1 MGLVLPRH
9 APPAQGARFP
19 PSWGMSDSTTPA
31 PGAPEAQ
38 AVTCPFCCLPQ
49 LVTRGDELCLSC
61 GLDMQRLLGHT
72 PRTLAETLDPRPVV
86 VAPPPPGGK
95 KRRKR
100 RTSKRAAAPVPHWV
114 DGRSASSAAVGAP
127 TAHPVTLQPAVVPPV
142 VVAPPAVATRQMVD
156 AADELDEPTR
166 VRRPAEVDVVN
177 DATMVAARWV
187 LEFPDGATVSLLS
200 AHVVVGRRPQ
210 ATEDATL
217 VSLPDPSRSLSR
229 THARLRRDMATDTWT
244 IEDLGSSN
252 GVATVS
258 DTGEAT
264 WLTSGVPAAA
274 TEYLLLGDVQARLTK
289 VATRDAARALSTAT
303 PVAAAQ
309 LLGGA
314 S

>member
-1 MGLVLPRH
+1 MP
-9 APPAQGARFP
+9 GARLP
-19 PSWGMSDSTTPA
+19 SSWGMSDSTTPA

-49 LVTRGDELCLSC
+49 FVTRGDELCRSC

-72 PRTLAETLDPRPVV
+72 PRTVAETLDPRPVA
-86 VAPPPPGGK
+86 VAPPAAGGK

-100 RTSKRAAAPVPHWV
+100 RASKRAAAAAPHWV
-114 DGRSASSAAVGAP
+114 DGTPASNAAVSAL
-127 TAHPVTLQPAVVPPV
+127 TALPVAQQPAVAPPV
-142 VVAPPAVATRQMVD
+142 VVAPPAVATPQVVD
-156 AADELDEPTR
+156 VADELDEATLF
-166 VRRPAEVDVVN
+166 RRPAEVDIVN
-177 DATMVAARWV
+177 DATIVAAAWV
-187 LEFPDGATVSLLS
+187 LEFPDGATVSLPS
-200 AHVVVGRRPQ
+200 PHVVVGRRPQ

-289 VATRDAARALSTAT
+289 VATRDTARALSTAT
-303 PVAAAQ
+303 PVAVT
-309 LLGGA
+309 A
-314 S
+314 SPDGVE

>member
-1 MGLVLPRH
+1 M
-9 APPAQGARFP
+9 
-19 PSWGMSDSTTPA
+19 
-31 PGAPEAQ
+31 
-38 AVTCPFCCLPQ
+38 
-49 LVTRGDELCLSC
+49 TRGDELCRSC

-72 PRTLAETLDPRPVV
+72 PRTVAETLDPRPVA
-86 VAPPPPGGK
+86 VAPPAAGGK

-100 RTSKRAAAPVPHWV
+100 RASKRAAAAAPHWV
-114 DGRSASSAAVGAP
+114 DGTPASNAAVSAL
-127 TAHPVTLQPAVVPPV
+127 TALPVAQQPAVAPPV
-142 VVAPPAVATRQMVD
+142 VVAPPAVATPQVVD
-156 AADELDEPTR
+156 VADELDEATLF
-166 VRRPAEVDVVN
+166 RRPAEVDIVN
-177 DATMVAARWV
+177 DATIVAAAWV
-187 LEFPDGATVSLLS
+187 LEFPDGATVSLPS
-200 AHVVVGRRPQ
+200 PHVVVGRRPQ

-289 VATRDAARALSTAT
+289 VATRDTARALSTAT
-303 PVAAAQ
+303 PVAVT
-309 LLGGA
+309 A
-314 S
+314 SPDGVE